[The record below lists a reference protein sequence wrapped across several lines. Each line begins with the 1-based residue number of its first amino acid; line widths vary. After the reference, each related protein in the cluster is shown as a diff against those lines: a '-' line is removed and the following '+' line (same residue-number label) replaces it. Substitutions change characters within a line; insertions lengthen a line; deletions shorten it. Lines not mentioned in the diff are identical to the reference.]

1 MHTQHPYMHSLMS
14 SISSALH
21 GWHETE
27 RHVVKAADWTS
38 KLGVEHTQEEEGAGL
53 QQQVHRDQV
62 LCSGEICAPVVGSSG
77 VWHVGAGQ
85 EMWS

>member
-38 KLGVEHTQEEEGAGL
+38 KLGMEHTKEEEGAG
-53 QQQVHRDQV
+53 
-62 LCSGEICAPVVGSSG
+62 
-77 VWHVGAGQ
+77 
-85 EMWS
+85 